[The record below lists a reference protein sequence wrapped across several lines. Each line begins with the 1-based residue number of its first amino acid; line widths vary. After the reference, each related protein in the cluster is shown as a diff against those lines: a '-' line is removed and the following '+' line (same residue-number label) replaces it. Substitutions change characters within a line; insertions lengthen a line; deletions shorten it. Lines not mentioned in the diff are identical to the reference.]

1 MELENITLHEVT
13 KIQKEVLTDK
23 WILTIKCRI
32 FMIHSTDPKK
42 LNKKEDQSK
51 DESHLERVIK

>member
-23 WILTIKCRI
+23 WILTIKYRI
-32 FMIHSTDPKK
+32 LMIHSTDPKK

>member
-23 WILTIKCRI
+23 WILAIKCRVT
-32 FMIHSTDPKK
+32 MLYYTDPKK
-42 LNKKEDQSK
+42 LSNRKGLRK
-51 DESHLERVIK
+51 DA